1 MVSVLKHFRP
11 FHHKNRYYISSNKHQ
26 TSWLYNSRSNNPHL
40 ATRNRTPGFLGKTIM
55 DKVRMPHLH
64 VDHWTSW
71 WIWTRHPWT
80 GNLTLYNCFQTPIFW
95 YKPTWNSLSQ
105 LFSESIL
112 VFKRSVD
119 GGFVLYFENKFLV
132 FEIDHTSLSKSW
144 GKRHPLSNTTPK
156 TTLTILVPEVDDH
169 GTAIKSTGSQ
179 GLASK
184 IQKKLTFCGW

>member
-26 TSWLYNSRSNNPHL
+26 TSWLYNSTSNDPHL

-95 YKPTWNSLSQ
+95 YKTTWTSLSQ

-112 VFKRSVD
+112 FSKDQLKVALFYILKTNFLFSNWSH
-119 GGFVLYFENKFLV
+119 FCIKVLRQAPS
-132 FEIDHTSLSKSW
+132 SLIPHLK
-144 GKRHPLSNTTPK
+144 PP
-156 TTLTILVPEVDDH
+156 
-169 GTAIKSTGSQ
+169 
-179 GLASK
+179 
-184 IQKKLTFCGW
+184 